1 MTRSVEPGLRS
12 QNAKRRQ
19 LAITK
24 RRATALL
31 GAVALV
37 FLAATVGSEHGGW
50 VGYVQATAEASLV
63 GGLADWFAVTALFRR
78 PLGLPIP
85 HTAIVVERKE
95 QFGQTLGEFVQDSF
109 LTPDTIVERIKA
121 AAVVPRLAAWL
132 VDRENADRVAMYV
145 AEGAVSVADAVHD
158 EDVHR
163 TVETLVRERLQ
174 AAPLAPMVGRALRVL
189 TEQGRH
195 EKALD
200 GALRGLDRYLD
211 EHREELH
218 DRLAQ
223 SSPWWLPGAVED
235 RIFERV
241 IDGTRSV
248 LQDMAGDREHH
259 LRREIDQRLAQLVV
273 DLEHSPEL
281 LARGEEL
288 KAELLSDEQLARS
301 ISRLWEDAKTALRY
315 QATLPDSELR
325 RRLANA
331 VTAIGR
337 SLGDDPLLSERAER
351 GVEELVRY
359 AAGHFH
365 GEIASLVSATIARW
379 DAEET
384 SLRLELLLGPD
395 LQYIRINGTI
405 VGGLAGLALHGLTQ
419 ILR

>member
-1 MTRSVEPGLRS
+1 M
-12 QNAKRRQ
+12 
-19 LAITK
+19 
-24 RRATALL
+24 
-31 GAVALV
+31 
-37 FLAATVGSEHGGW
+37 
-50 VGYVQATAEASLV
+50 GYVQATAEASLV

-95 QFGQTLGEFVQDSF
+95 QFGHTLGEFVQDSF
-109 LTPDTIVERIKA
+109 LTPDTIVERVKA
-121 AAVVPRLAAWL
+121 AAVVPRVAAWL
-132 VDRENADRVAMYV
+132 VDPENADRVAKYV
-145 AEGAVSVADAVHD
+145 AEGAVSVADAVAD

-163 TVETLVRERLQ
+163 AVESLVRERLQ

-189 TEQGRH
+189 TEEGRH

-211 EHREELH
+211 EHRDELR

-259 LRREIDQRLAQLVV
+259 LRREIDQRLAKLVV

-301 ISRLWEDAKTALRY
+301 ISRLWEDAKAALR
-315 QATLPDSELR
+315 ASGDTPR
-325 RRLANA
+325 FGAA
-331 VTAIGR
+331 AP
-337 SLGDDPLLSERAER
+337 LGER
-351 GVEELVRY
+351 GDRHRPQF
-359 AAGHFH
+359 G
-365 GEIASLVSATIARW
+365 
-379 DAEET
+379 
-384 SLRLELLLGPD
+384 
-395 LQYIRINGTI
+395 
-405 VGGLAGLALHGLTQ
+405 
-419 ILR
+419 